1 MGNRMN
7 YEKLTKNELINL
19 LRSLEFKINILD
31 LMLNDMSGV
40 DVSDIQNWL
49 NIVQS
54 KFNEINKENNIV
66 EDIKNED

>member
-7 YEKLTKNELINL
+7 YEKLTKSELINL

-31 LMLNDMSGV
+31 LMLSDMSGV
-40 DVSDIQNWL
+40 DVSDIQKWL
-49 NIVQS
+49 NMVQS

-66 EDIKNED
+66 EDIKNEN